1 MVPRV
6 GQKIGPYEI
15 LGRLGSGG
23 MGLVFSAWD
32 ARLQRDVAIK
42 LLREEYATPGMRSR
56 FLQEARAASRLNHA
70 NICTIFDIGEQEGD
84 PYLVMEL
91 LKGETIRARITR
103 GPMPVEDVLRVA
115 TEIADALIVAHG
127 RGIIHRDIKP
137 ANIILVEKTGG
148 GFQTK
153 VLDFGLAKIDVGD
166 ALETTR
172 FDLTSMGTTVGT
184 VAYMSPEQARGEAL
198 DSRSDLFSLGVILY
212 EMVTGELPFQGATS
226 ALVFVQLLSEHPEP
240 IRNFNQDVPKDLE
253 RIIMTLLA
261 KKRSDRYQTA
271 SDLVEALHKI
281 VLKRGGAGKSIWGA
295 KPSRFLSRR
304 DSETPSKPAPLGKR
318 ATRDSSRPAASPSP
332 ERPRPAEDDP
342 VRPSSSSDSFL
353 RPVKRIV
360 TGEVPSALPRPTTE
374 SEGYKSSP
382 PRASGIN
389 RLVVTAAQ
397 QTAIA
402 TAGSSSATTPAQATL
417 DSEASRPSEAANPSE
432 AARLAVVRPTPK
444 VPEKRI
450 ERTANFDHAEGEAEA
465 HQEFEASASSSWKK
479 RWIILAAMLALVT
492 GGSLAWYQTTHPAAP
507 AADVPT
513 SLLLISLEN
522 QTGDSTISG
531 LLNAGMMFD
540 LQQSPHLSLR
550 SHEDL
555 VAAIK
560 SIGFTGNTAEP
571 SMDDARRI
579 AMAAG
584 ASNMAF
590 GDIHTDGSSYQV
602 SMRVYDV
609 AKGTRLMDSTE
620 TAFSREQI
628 ADAIDRLASEVRS
641 GLGETG
647 DSIGKTSLPLNRE
660 ATSNLDALQAFET
673 GITLAS
679 SGQESD
685 ALFAFEHAVAMEP
698 RFTQGYLV
706 LADLYRKQHA
716 EIASAKAATKAQ
728 DNAANAGARTQ
739 ALAQASY
746 AINAQG
752 DYAQAID
759 ELQRFRTS
767 NPADMETRVQL
778 ALAEQRTGK
787 FTESLAIAQS
797 VLKVSP
803 FNSEAREEAEL
814 DLIGLER
821 VEAAAQ
827 MEQRAQQAGQ
837 GDPGIESLLRLLGA
851 EVEPAPAGQETLGTK
866 TYQASALDASGEFGS
881 GLAAWRDVVDDS
893 RATPALASS
902 ASYAL
907 ANAALDRAMATD
919 CPAALALVQAGTL
932 LPAGPDA
939 QYADG
944 MASALCTDLDGARKS
959 LTDLTAASA
968 QAFAGKNIYIPTLT
982 AAIQWK
988 AGDSVGALATLQAA
1002 SPYDLLSIAAYL
1014 RGLIHLTSSQPA
1026 GALSDFQ
1033 AVLLHRGSMTLV
1045 NPELY
1050 AMAQLETARAYWAMG
1065 DKANSSASY
1074 KRFLNLWTTAD
1085 TANPLLLE
1093 AQSRTR

>member
-6 GQKIGPYEI
+6 GQRIGPYEI

-91 LKGETIRARITR
+91 LKGETIRARVTR

-115 TEIADALIVAHG
+115 TEIADALIVAHE

-153 VLDFGLAKIDVGD
+153 VLDFGLAKMDLGD

-198 DSRSDLFSLGVILY
+198 DSRSDLFSLGVVLY
-212 EMVTGELPFQGATS
+212 EMATGELPFQGATS
-226 ALVFVQLLSEHPEP
+226 ALVFVHLLSERPEP
-240 IRNFNQDVPKDLE
+240 IRNVNQEVPKDFE
-253 RIIMTLLA
+253 RVIMTLLA

-271 SDLVEALHKI
+271 GELVDALHKI

-295 KPSRFLSRR
+295 RPSRFLSRR
-304 DSETPSKPAPLGKR
+304 ESEAPSKPAASEKKQ
-318 ATRDSSRPAASPSP
+318 TSDSSKPKDAISP
-332 ERPRPAEDDP
+332 ERTRPSEGEV
-342 VRPSSSSDSFL
+342 VRASSSSDSFL

-360 TGEVPSALPRPTTE
+360 TGEVPSALPRSGAE

-389 RLVVTAAQ
+389 RIVVPVAQ
-397 QTAIA
+397 QAAVA
-402 TAGSSSATTPAQATL
+402 TSVSSSNAIPAQ
-417 DSEASRPSEAANPSE
+417 EAKPSEAVNASE
-432 AARLAVVRPTPK
+432 AARLAASKAAPK
-444 VPEKRI
+444 IPVKRF
-450 ERTANFDHAEGEAEA
+450 ERTADFDHAEEE
-465 HQEFEASASSSWKK
+465 EASTRGSWKT
-479 RWIILAAMLALVT
+479 RWIVLAAIVALAA
-492 GGSLAWYQTTHPAAP
+492 GGSLAWYQATHPTAA
-507 AADVPT
+507 AADIPT

-522 QTGDSTISG
+522 QTGDSTIGG
-531 LLNAGMMFD
+531 LLNAGMQFD

-550 SHEDL
+550 SHQDL
-555 VAAIK
+555 VAAMK
-560 SIGFTGNTAEP
+560 SIGFTGNAAEP

-579 AMAAG
+579 AVAAG

-609 AKGTRLMDSTE
+609 AKGTRLTDATE

-673 GITLAS
+673 GVTLTS
-679 SGQESD
+679 SGQEMD

-706 LADLYRKQHA
+706 LADLYQKQHA
-716 EIASAKAATKAQ
+716 EVAAAKAATKAQ
-728 DNAANAGARTQ
+728 DNAASSGARTQ

-746 AINAQG
+746 AMNALG
-752 DYAQAID
+752 DYDQAIAG
-759 ELQRFRTS
+759 LQRFRTS
-767 NPADMETRVQL
+767 NPADLAARVQL
-778 ALAEQRTGK
+778 AAAEQQTGK
-787 FTESLAIAQS
+787 LAESLAMAQS
-797 VLKVSP
+797 VLKASP
-803 FNSEAREEAEL
+803 FNAEARVEAEL
-814 DLIGLER
+814 DLVGLER
-821 VEAAAQ
+821 VDAAAQ
-827 MEQRAQQAGQ
+827 FEQQAQKAGQ
-837 GDPGIESLLRLLGA
+837 GDAGIDALLSLLGA
-851 EVEPAPAGQETLGTK
+851 DVEPTAAAQEALGTK
-866 TYQASALDASGEFGS
+866 VYEASVLDAKGEFVG
-881 GLAAWRDVVDDS
+881 GLAAWRSIVS
-893 RATPALASS
+893 NSHATPDLASS

-907 ANAALDRAMATD
+907 ASAALDRAMSTD
-919 CPAALALVQAGTL
+919 CGAALSLVREGTL
-932 LPAGPDA
+932 LPTGPDA
-939 QYADG
+939 QYASG

-959 LTDLTAASA
+959 LSDLTSGSA
-968 QAFAGKNIYIPTLT
+968 QAFAAKNIYIPTLT

-988 AGDSVGALATLQAA
+988 AGDATGALATLQGANA
-1002 SPYDLLSIAAYL
+1002 YDLLSMSAYL
-1014 RGLIHLTSSQPA
+1014 RGMIHLSSNQPE

-1045 NPELY
+1045 NPEMY
-1050 AMAQLETARAYWAMG
+1050 AMAQLETARAYWAIN

-1074 KRFLNLWTTAD
+1074 TRFLNLWTTAD

>member
-6 GQKIGPYEI
+6 GQRIGPYEI

-70 NICTIFDIGEQEGD
+70 NICTIFDIGEREGD

-91 LKGETIRARITR
+91 LKGETIRARVTR

-115 TEIADALIVAHG
+115 TEIADALIVAHE

-153 VLDFGLAKIDVGD
+153 VLDFGLAKMDLGDV
-166 ALETTR
+166 LETTR

-198 DSRSDLFSLGVILY
+198 DSRSDLFSLGVVLY
-212 EMVTGELPFQGATS
+212 EMATGELPFQGATS
-226 ALVFVQLLSEHPEP
+226 ALVFVQLLSERPEP
-240 IRNFNQDVPKDLE
+240 IRNVNQEVPKDFE
-253 RIIMTLLA
+253 RVIMTLLA

-271 SDLVEALHKI
+271 GDLVDALHKI

-295 KPSRFLSRR
+295 RPSRFLSRR
-304 DSETPSKPAPLGKR
+304 ESEAPSKPTVSEKKQ
-318 ATRDSSRPAASPSP
+318 TSDSSKPKDAISP
-332 ERPRPAEDDP
+332 ERTRPSEGEV
-342 VRPSSSSDSFL
+342 VRASSSSDSFL
-353 RPVKRIV
+353 RPVKRIA
-360 TGEVPSALPRPTTE
+360 TGEVPSALSRPAAE

-389 RLVVTAAQ
+389 RIVVPVAP
-397 QTAIA
+397 QTAVA
-402 TAGSSSATTPAQATL
+402 TSGSSSNAIPAQEMKA
-417 DSEASRPSEAANPSE
+417 SEAVNASE
-432 AARLAVVRPTPK
+432 AARLAASKAAQK
-444 VPEKRI
+444 VPAKRF
-450 ERTANFDHAEGEAEA
+450 ERTADFDHAEEEAETD
-465 HQEFEASASSSWKK
+465 QETGDYARSSWKK
-479 RWIILAAMLALVT
+479 RWIMLAAVLALAA
-492 GGSLAWYQTTHPAAP
+492 GGSLAWYQATHPAAP
-507 AADVPT
+507 IADVPT

-550 SHEDL
+550 SQEDL
-555 VAAIK
+555 VAAMK
-560 SIGFTGNTAEP
+560 SIGFTGNAAEP

-609 AKGTRLMDSTE
+609 AKGTRLIDATE

-673 GITLAS
+673 GVTLTS
-679 SGQESD
+679 SGQEMD
-685 ALFAFEHAVAMEP
+685 ALFAFEHSVAMEP

-716 EIASAKAATKAQ
+716 EVASAKAATKAQ
-728 DNAANAGARTQ
+728 DNAASGGARTQ
-739 ALAQASY
+739 TLAQASY
-746 AINAQG
+746 AMNALG
-752 DYAQAID
+752 DYDQAIAG
-759 ELQRFRTS
+759 LQRFRTS
-767 NPADMETRVQL
+767 NPADLAARVQL
-778 ALAEQRTGK
+778 AVSERQTGK
-787 FTESLAIAQS
+787 FAESLAMAQS
-797 VLKVSP
+797 VLKAAP
-803 FNSEAREEAEL
+803 FNAEARVEAEL

-821 VEAAAQ
+821 VDAAAQ
-827 MEQRAQQAGQ
+827 LEQQAQKAGQ
-837 GDPGIESLLRLLGA
+837 GDAGIGSLLSLLGA
-851 EVEPAPAGQETLGTK
+851 DVEPAAEAQEALRIK
-866 TYQASALDASGEFGS
+866 VYEASVLDAKGEFGH
-881 GLAAWRDVVDDS
+881 GLSAWRDVVSSS
-893 RATPALASS
+893 RATPELASS

-907 ANAALDRAMATD
+907 ASAALDRAMATD
-919 CPAALALVQAGTL
+919 CVTALSLVREGTL

-939 QYADG
+939 QYASG

-959 LTDLTAASA
+959 LSDLTSGSA

-988 AGDSVGALATLQAA
+988 AGDATGALATLQGADA
-1002 SPYDLLSIAAYL
+1002 YDLLSMSAYL
-1014 RGLIHLTSSQPA
+1014 RGIIHLSSNQPA

-1033 AVLLHRGSMTLV
+1033 AVLLHRGSMSLV
-1045 NPELY
+1045 NPEMY
-1050 AMAQLETARAYWAMG
+1050 AVAQLQTARAYWAMS

-1085 TANPLLLE
+1085 TTNPLLLE
-1093 AQSRTR
+1093 AQLRTR